1 MTGNSKMI
9 SHFRQRSR
17 SLLEYLF
24 YPPHHTALGRWC
36 HKQADAYR
44 ATCSW
49 DRKVHQANED
59 CGPMTATSFDSDDK
73 QEEYFR
79 ILCLLG
85 EFHSLKKTRASEK
98 RARLF

>member
-1 MTGNSKMI
+1 MAV
-9 SHFRQRSR
+9 
-17 SLLEYLF
+17 F

-36 HKQADAYR
+36 HREADAYR

-59 CGPMTATSFDSDDK
+59 CGPTTMTAFDETADDAK

-79 ILCLLG
+79 TLCLLG
-85 EFHSLKKTRASEK
+85 EFHSVRTRA
-98 RARLF
+98 RA